1 MKKITIASILLI
13 LLSLTVY
20 ANALHSDLSQ
30 NILRLHII
38 ANSDSA
44 VDQTLKLKVRD
55 AIIKEI
61 GADFAEIKDKKEYR
75 KKLIHE
81 SERIKDIA
89 DSILTDTGYKSKVS
103 FERMYIP
110 RKIYND
116 IMLPEGSYEALVV
129 RLGKASGKNWWCV
142 VYPPL
147 CFTESTVGNISEEG
161 KRYLKENLSPSGYS
175 MILKKGVNIKYK
187 FKIVELFQKLRK

>member
-116 IMLPEGSYEALVV
+116 IILPEGSYEALVV

>member
-13 LLSLTVY
+13 LLSLAVY

-89 DSILTDTGYKSKVS
+89 DNILTDTGYKSKVS

-116 IMLPEGSYEALVV
+116 IILPEGSYEALVV

>member
-13 LLSLTVY
+13 LLSLAVY

-116 IMLPEGSYEALVV
+116 IILPEGSYEALVV